1 MVWFD
6 SIILLEDVENSTL
19 RGLKFLDVWT
29 VTGAPDAPVA
39 CLDTDGYSFASII
52 STLAQEGEL

>member
-1 MVWFD
+1 MTGIGRSIPVVCFD

-29 VTGAPDAPVA
+29 VTGAPDAPV
-39 CLDTDGYSFASII
+39 LRDEWGNDWRDT
-52 STLAQEGEL
+52 TR